1 MSAPTPATGDGTPA
15 SGFYPDPSIPG
26 YVRYWNGAA
35 WVPGTSRPAP
45 AEGEAMPLPPAGAAP
60 AAPALASAPPMPA
73 PAPAP
78 AVEETGPVFLDEPE
92 PAALHGSRPDPAP
105 SWQADASHQSGFG
118 DDAAR
123 RVSWGQPGDPAP
135 SQPGQGQPGQG
146 QPGQQ
151 LQPLPAQPSPGQ
163 ALPGRPP
170 QPLSAQ
176 SEAGRAQSL
185 SLPAGSVSE
194 RGGAGLPVPADPA
207 PVPPGQ
213 GQGRSPS
220 GAPAQPLPA
229 QPVPGRQQR
238 PGDPR
243 VGADPRVADPRRG
256 EPQGAAAPVPP
267 APARAALP
275 SAPLA
280 PQPAPQQPVPVQQ
293 QQSAAPQPAAPSS
306 PVTTGS
312 GGGSASWAQQ
322 VHQLARPEERSGPGE
337 PVVPWKP
344 PVEDPFLRAA
354 RAQTA
359 ARPASP
365 GRRLAARLVD
375 TLVLGGAVAALAVP
389 LWIKGADHVQQ
400 KIDAAKL
407 SGETVTVYF
416 LDGTTGGYLAIVLGA
431 FLLLGLLYEAL
442 PTAKWGRTLGKRLL
456 RVQVRD
462 IESHEPPAFGAA
474 LRRWLVYG
482 VLGVLAVGVVNVVWC
497 LFDRPWRQCWH
508 DKAAR
513 TFVAGT

>member
-1 MSAPTPATGDGTPA
+1 MSAPTPATGDGTPFA
-15 SGFYPDPSIPG
+15 GFYPDPSIPG

-45 AEGEAMPLPPAGAAP
+45 AEGEAMPVPPAGAAP
-60 AAPALASAPPMPA
+60 AAPALASAPPMPM
-73 PAPAP
+73 PAP
-78 AVEETGPVFLDEPE
+78 AVEETGPVFLDEPG
-92 PAALHGSRPDPAP
+92 PAPLHGSRPDPAP
-105 SWQADASHQSGFG
+105 AWYADASHQSGFG

-123 RVSWGQPGDPAP
+123 RVSWGQPGDPA
-135 SQPGQGQPGQG
+135 QGQVP
-146 QPGQQ
+146 
-151 LQPLPAQPSPGQ
+151 QPLP
-163 ALPGRPP
+163 
-170 QPLSAQ
+170 
-176 SEAGRAQSL
+176 
-185 SLPAGSVSE
+185 LPAGPASE
-194 RGGAGLPVPADPA
+194 RAGAAVPLPADPA

-213 GQGRSPS
+213 GRGQDPS
-220 GAPAQPLPA
+220 GAPVPVQSLPAQPLP
-229 QPVPGRQQR
+229 GRQW

-243 VGADPRVADPRRG
+243 AGGDPRVADP
-256 EPQGAAAPVPP
+256 QGAPAADQP

-275 SAPLA
+275 SP
-280 PQPAPQQPVPVQQ
+280 PVAPQQPTPVQ
-293 QQSAAPQPAAPSS
+293 QQSAAPPSVPQQAATPSS
-306 PVTTGS
+306 PVTTGA

-354 RAQTA
+354 RAQAA
-359 ARPASP
+359 ARPAGL

-375 TLVLGGAVAALAVP
+375 TVVLGGVVAGLALP
-389 LWIKGADHVQQ
+389 LWIKGADHIQA

-407 SGETVTVYF
+407 SGETVTVYL
-416 LDGTTGGYLAIVLGA
+416 LDGTTAGYLAIVLGA

-462 IESHEPPAFGAA
+462 LESHEPPAFGAA

>member
-15 SGFYPDPSIPG
+15 AGFYPDPSIPG

-45 AEGEAMPLPPAGAAP
+45 AEGETMPAPPAGAAP
-60 AAPALASAPPMPA
+60 AAPALASAPPTPMPS
-73 PAPAP
+73 PAP
-78 AVEETGPVFLDEPE
+78 AVEETGPVFLDEPD
-92 PAALHGSRPDPAP
+92 PAPLHGSRPDPAP
-105 SWQADASHQSGFG
+105 AWQADASHQSGFG

-135 SQPGQGQPGQG
+135 GQTP
-146 QPGQQ
+146 
-151 LQPLPAQPSPGQ
+151 QPLPAQP
-163 ALPGRPP
+163 LPAQPEAGRP
-170 QPLSAQ
+170 QPLP
-176 SEAGRAQSL
+176 
-185 SLPAGSVSE
+185 LPAGSASE
-194 RGGAGLPVPADPA
+194 RAGAAVPLPADPA

-213 GQGRSPS
+213 GFGRAPA
-220 GAPAQPLPA
+220 GAPVPVQSLPAQPLP
-229 QPVPGRQQR
+229 GRQR
-238 PGDPR
+238 PEDPR
-243 VGADPRVADPRRG
+243 VGGDPRVADPRRG
-256 EPQGAAAPVPP
+256 EPQGSPAAVQP

-275 SAPLA
+275 SAPIA
-280 PQPAPQQPVPVQQ
+280 PQSAPVPQQHSVPQQPAPVQQ
-293 QQSAAPQPAAPSS
+293 QAPQQAAAPSS

-322 VHQLARPEERSGPGE
+322 VHQLARPEERPGPGE

-354 RAQTA
+354 RAQAA
-359 ARPASP
+359 ARPAGL

-375 TLVLGGAVAALAVP
+375 TLVLGGAVGGLALP
-389 LWIKGADHVQQ
+389 LWIKGADHIQE

-407 SGETVTVYF
+407 SGETVTVYL
-416 LDGTTGGYLAIVLGA
+416 LDGTTGGYLALVLGA
-431 FLLLGLLYEAL
+431 FLLLGVVYEAL

>member
-15 SGFYPDPSIPG
+15 AGFYPDPSIPG

-45 AEGEAMPLPPAGAAP
+45 AEGEAMPVPPAGAAP
-60 AAPALASAPPMPA
+60 AAPALASAPPTPM
-73 PAPAP
+73 PAP

-92 PAALHGSRPDPAP
+92 PAPLHGSRPDPAP
-105 SWQADASHQSGFG
+105 AWGADASHQSGFG

-135 SQPGQGQPGQG
+135 GQTPQPFP
-146 QPGQQ
+146 
-151 LQPLPAQPSPGQ
+151 LQPLS
-163 ALPGRPP
+163 P
-170 QPLSAQ
+170 QPL
-176 SEAGRAQSL
+176 
-185 SLPAGSVSE
+185 
-194 RGGAGLPVPADPA
+194 
-207 PVPPGQ
+207 
-213 GQGRSPS
+213 
-220 GAPAQPLPA
+220 PAQPLPA
-229 QPVPGRQQR
+229 QPLPAQPDAGRPQPLPLPAGSASERAPSGAPVPVQSLPAQPLPGRQR

-243 VGADPRVADPRRG
+243 VGGDPRVADPRRA
-256 EPQGAAAPVPP
+256 EPQGTPAAVRP

-275 SAPLA
+275 SAPV
-280 PQPAPQQPVPVQQ
+280 APQQHSVPQQPAPVQQ
-293 QQSAAPQPAAPSS
+293 QVPQQAAAPSS

-354 RAQTA
+354 RAQAA
-359 ARPASP
+359 ARPAGL

-389 LWIKGADHVQQ
+389 LWIKGADHIQQ

-407 SGETVTVYF
+407 SGETVTVYL

-431 FLLLGLLYEAL
+431 FLLLGVLYEAL

>member
-45 AEGEAMPLPPAGAAP
+45 AEGEAMPVPPAGAAP
-60 AAPALASAPPMPA
+60 AAPALASAPPTPV
-73 PAPAP
+73 PSPAP

-92 PAALHGSRPDPAP
+92 PAPLHGSRPDPAP
-105 SWQADASHQSGFG
+105 AWQADASHQSGFG

-123 RVSWGQPGDPAP
+123 RVLWGQPGDPAP
-135 SQPGQGQPGQG
+135 GQGP
-146 QPGQQ
+146 
-151 LQPLPAQPSPGQ
+151 QPLPAQPLS
-163 ALPGRPP
+163 P
-170 QPLSAQ
+170 QPLPAQ
-176 SEAGRAQSL
+176 PEAGRPQP
-185 SLPAGSVSE
+185 LPAGSASE
-194 RGGAGLPVPADPA
+194 RSGAALPLPADPA

-213 GQGRSPS
+213 GFGRAPS
-220 GAPAQPLPA
+220 GAPVQSLPAQPLP
-229 QPVPGRQQR
+229 GRQR

-243 VGADPRVADPRRG
+243 VGGDPRVADPRRG
-256 EPQGAAAPVPP
+256 EPQGPAA
-267 APARAALP
+267 ARAALP
-275 SAPLA
+275 SAPVA
-280 PQPAPQQPVPVQQ
+280 PQPAPVQQQHSVPQQPAPVQQ
-293 QQSAAPQPAAPSS
+293 QAAAPSS

-354 RAQTA
+354 RAQAA
-359 ARPASP
+359 ARPAGL

-375 TLVLGGAVAALAVP
+375 TVVLGGAVAALAVP
-389 LWIKGADHVQQ
+389 LWIKGADHIQA

-407 SGETVTVYF
+407 SGETVTVYL

-431 FLLLGLLYEAL
+431 FLLLGVLYEAL

-456 RVQVRD
+456 RVQVRG

>member
-1 MSAPTPATGDGTPA
+1 MSAPTPATGDGTPFA
-15 SGFYPDPSIPG
+15 GFYPDPSIPG

-45 AEGEAMPLPPAGAAP
+45 AEGEAMPVPPAGAAP
-60 AAPALASAPPMPA
+60 AAPALASAPPMPM
-73 PAPAP
+73 PAP
-78 AVEETGPVFLDEPE
+78 AVEETGPVFLDEPD
-92 PAALHGSRPDPAP
+92 PVPLHGSRPDPAP
-105 SWQADASHQSGFG
+105 AWQADASHQSGFG

-123 RVSWGQPGDPAP
+123 RISWGQPGDPAP
-135 SQPGQGQPGQG
+135 GQVP
-146 QPGQQ
+146 
-151 LQPLPAQPSPGQ
+151 QPLPAQPET
-163 ALPGRPP
+163 GRP
-170 QPLSAQ
+170 QPLP
-176 SEAGRAQSL
+176 
-185 SLPAGSVSE
+185 LPAGPASQ
-194 RGGAGLPVPADPA
+194 RAGAAVPLPADPA
-207 PVPPGQ
+207 PVPQ
-213 GQGRSPS
+213 GQGRAQAPS
-220 GAPAQPLPA
+220 GAPVPVQSLPAQPLP
-229 QPVPGRQQR
+229 GRQW

-243 VGADPRVADPRRG
+243 VGGDPRVADPRRA
-256 EPQGAAAPVPP
+256 EPQGAPAAVRP

-275 SAPLA
+275 SAPV
-280 PQPAPQQPVPVQQ
+280 APQQPAPVQQ
-293 QQSAAPQPAAPSS
+293 QQAAAPPSVPQQAAPPSS

-322 VHQLARPEERSGPGE
+322 VHQLARPEEPSGPGE

-354 RAQTA
+354 RAQAA
-359 ARPASP
+359 ARPAGL

-375 TLVLGGAVAALAVP
+375 TVVLGGAVAGLAVP
-389 LWIKGADHVQQ
+389 LWIKGADHIQE

-407 SGETVTVYF
+407 SGETVTVYL
-416 LDGTTGGYLAIVLGA
+416 LDATTAGYLAIVLGA

-462 IESHEPPAFGAA
+462 LESHEPPAFGAA

>member
-1 MSAPTPATGDGTPA
+1 PA
-15 SGFYPDPSIPG
+15 
-26 YVRYWNGAA
+26 
-35 WVPGTSRPAP
+35 
-45 AEGEAMPLPPAGAAP
+45 
-60 AAPALASAPPMPA
+60 
-73 PAPAP
+73 
-78 AVEETGPVFLDEPE
+78 
-92 PAALHGSRPDPAP
+92 
-105 SWQADASHQSGFG
+105 
-118 DDAAR
+118 
-123 RVSWGQPGDPAP
+123 
-135 SQPGQGQPGQG
+135 
-146 QPGQQ
+146 
-151 LQPLPAQPSPGQ
+151 
-163 ALPGRPP
+163 
-170 QPLSAQ
+170 
-176 SEAGRAQSL
+176 
-185 SLPAGSVSE
+185 
-194 RGGAGLPVPADPA
+194 PADPA

-213 GQGRSPS
+213 GRGQAPS
-220 GAPAQPLPA
+220 GAPVPVQSLPAQPLP
-229 QPVPGRQQR
+229 GQQR
-238 PGDPR
+238 PADPRLGGDPR
-243 VGADPRVADPRRG
+243 PADPRGG
-256 EPQGAAAPVPP
+256 EPQAVQPAPV
-267 APARAALP
+267 RAAL
-275 SAPLA
+275 
-280 PQPAPQQPVPVQQ
+280 PAPQQPAPAPQQ
-293 QQSAAPQPAAPSS
+293 QPAPVPPQQQAAPPVS

-322 VHQLARPEERSGPGE
+322 VHQLARPEERSGPSE

-359 ARPASP
+359 ARPAGL

-375 TLVLGGAVAALAVP
+375 TAVLGAAVAALAVP
-389 LWIKGADHVQQ
+389 LGIKAADHIQE

-407 SGETVTVYF
+407 SGETVTVYL
-416 LDGTTGGYLAIVLGA
+416 LDGTTAGYLAAVLGA

-482 VLGVLAVGVVNVVWC
+482 VLGVLVIGVVNVVWC

>member
-15 SGFYPDPSIPG
+15 AGFYPDPSIPG

-45 AEGEAMPLPPAGAAP
+45 AEGEVMPVPPAGAAP
-60 AAPALASAPPMPA
+60 AAPALASAPPVPS
-73 PAPAP
+73 PAP
-78 AVEETGPVFLDEPE
+78 AVEETGPVFLDEPD
-92 PAALHGSRPDPAP
+92 PAPFHGSRADPAP
-105 SWQADASHQSGFG
+105 AWQADASHQSGFG

-135 SQPGQGQPGQG
+135 GQAPQPLPV
-146 QPGQQ
+146 
-151 LQPLPAQPSPGQ
+151 QPLPAQP
-163 ALPGRPP
+163 LPVQPLPAQPEAGRP
-170 QPLSAQ
+170 QPLP
-176 SEAGRAQSL
+176 
-185 SLPAGSVSE
+185 LPAGSASE
-194 RGGAGLPVPADPA
+194 RAGAAVPLPADPA

-213 GQGRSPS
+213 GFGRAPS
-220 GAPAQPLPA
+220 GAPVPVQSLPAQPLP
-229 QPVPGRQQR
+229 GRQR

-243 VGADPRVADPRRG
+243 VGGDPRVADPRRG
-256 EPQGAAAPVPP
+256 EPQGTPAAVQP

-275 SAPLA
+275 SAPVA
-280 PQPAPQQPVPVQQ
+280 PQPAPVPQQPAPVQQ
-293 QQSAAPQPAAPSS
+293 QAPQQAAAPSS

-354 RAQTA
+354 RAQAA
-359 ARPASP
+359 ARPAGL

-375 TLVLGGAVAALAVP
+375 TLVLGGAVAGLALP
-389 LWIKGADHVQQ
+389 LWIKGADHIQE

-407 SGETVTVYF
+407 SGETVTVYL
-416 LDGTTGGYLAIVLGA
+416 LDGTTGGYLALVLGA
-431 FLLLGLLYEAL
+431 FLLLGVVYEAL